1 MPTFIAYNVGMQY
14 TLRKVPVAVD
24 RALRRKARKEGR
36 SLNEVAVEA
45 LTRGAG
51 VDQPLIENRELDFL
65 IGTWVE
71 DPEVEK
77 SLADQRQIDQDLWK

>member
-1 MPTFIAYNVGMQY
+1 MQY

-24 RALRRKARKEGR
+24 KALRQKARKEGR

-51 VDQPLIENRELDFL
+51 IDQLPIRNHDWDFL

-77 SLADQRQIDQDLWK
+77 ALADQRQIDQDLWK

>member
-1 MPTFIAYNVGMQY
+1 MQY

-24 RALRRKARKEGR
+24 KALRRKARKEGR

-51 VDQPLIENRELDFL
+51 VDQPLIENHELDFL
-65 IGTWVE
+65 VGTWVE